1 MRILVLSDIHG
12 DMRSALFAV
21 NAQPNAEG
29 IVFCGDGA
37 EQFEY
42 LKRTIPGKTFIG
54 VRGNCDWSS
63 DLPVTASA
71 TVGGKKLFVTHGH
84 MYQAKFT
91 VYNMVCAAREEKAD
105 ILLYGH
111 THCAVNEYDDGL
123 YIMNPGSCNGYGA
136 SYGYIDIT
144 EKGDVVTNIVRI
156 DNR

>member
-21 NAQPNAEG
+21 NAQPNAEV

-71 TVGGKKLFVTHGH
+71 TAGGKKLFVTHGH

-91 VYNMVCAAREEKAD
+91 AYNMVCAAREEKAD